1 METVDVSGI
10 VEEVNVHIGCVQG
23 LVAFGEQAHT
33 KPYNDKG
40 I

>member
-10 VEEVNVHIGCVQG
+10 VEEANVHIGCVQG
-23 LVAFGEQAHT
+23 LDAFGEQAHT